1 MFVEKNFPEL
11 VQHVS
16 HSVSPMVQTAM
27 LIKRSDPT
35 AKVVFIG
42 PCASKKREYTLEK
55 THGAIDSVMSF
66 EELQAF
72 VDARGIDDTLLDDTQ
87 LDNASFYGRI
97 FAKSGGISQG
107 IIDVAKAM
115 GVDGVK
121 PLVMNGI
128 DECRAGLL
136 RLKMGK
142 ATENFFEGM
151 ACDGGCLNGPLCIT
165 HSPRNVV
172 DVDKYGSEAK
182 EKDIF
187 NSVRLYE
194 LGKK

>member
-1 MFVEKNFPEL
+1 
-11 VQHVS
+11 
-16 HSVSPMVQTAM
+16 
-27 LIKRSDPT
+27 
-35 AKVVFIG
+35 
-42 PCASKKREYTLEK
+42 
-55 THGAIDSVMSF
+55 
-66 EELQAF
+66 
-72 VDARGIDDTLLDDTQ
+72 
-87 LDNASFYGRI
+87 
-97 FAKSGGISQG
+97 
-107 IIDVAKAM
+107 
-115 GVDGVK
+115 
-121 PLVMNGI
+121 MNGI

-142 ATENFFEGM
+142 AAENFFEGM

-172 DVDKYGSEAK
+172 DVDKYCSEAK